1 MTDLLKVLV
10 VGLVNPCVI
19 LIKSSDYHDNLSSAL
34 SIIFQAILHKNPQV
48 ESTLIP

>member
-1 MTDLLKVLV
+1 MIDLLKVLV

-19 LIKSSDYHDNLSSAL
+19 LIKSSDYHDNISSAL
-34 SIIFQAILHKNPQV
+34 SIIIQAIHKNLQV